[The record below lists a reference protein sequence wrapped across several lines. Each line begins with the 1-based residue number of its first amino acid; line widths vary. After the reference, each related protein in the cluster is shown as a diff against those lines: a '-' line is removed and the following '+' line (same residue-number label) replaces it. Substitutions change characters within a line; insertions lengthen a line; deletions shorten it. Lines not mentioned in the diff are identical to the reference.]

1 MTPSYDEKKLEQLQG
16 RVMGNAA
23 GAIGLLMAYIGDQT
37 GIYRMMEE
45 LGPSTHEV
53 LAQKANVDA
62 RYLREWLSSNASM
75 GYIEYDAEADTFH
88 LTPEQAAIF
97 SREGEPTCMQG
108 FFQAVVGQYA
118 THDTAIDIF
127 KSGDGRPWDDHHSCC
142 FCGTD
147 RFFRPGYAS
156 FLTSE
161 WIPSLKGV
169 ESTLISGGK
178 IADIGCGLGASS
190 LLMGEAYPKSQIYGF
205 DFHGTSI
212 ESAQNEA
219 NERGVKNVSFEQVL
233 AKEFPGKDYDLVCI
247 FDALHD
253 MGDPVGAARHIK
265 NSLKPGGTFM
275 VVEPNA
281 ADSLKENM
289 NLFAGIMYGFSTTI
303 CVPVSRSQEVGLCL
317 GAQAGERRISN
328 VLREAGFSTIN
339 RVSETPT
346 NMVLQAIA

>member
-1 MTPSYDEKKLEQLQG
+1 
-16 RVMGNAA
+16 
-23 GAIGLLMAYIGDQT
+23 
-37 GIYRMMEE
+37 
-45 LGPSTHEV
+45 
-53 LAQKANVDA
+53 
-62 RYLREWLSSNASM
+62 
-75 GYIEYDAEADTFH
+75 
-88 LTPEQAAIF
+88 
-97 SREGEPTCMQG
+97 
-108 FFQAVVGQYA
+108 
-118 THDTAIDIF
+118 
-127 KSGDGRPWDDHHSCC
+127 
-142 FCGTD
+142 
-147 RFFRPGYAS
+147 
-156 FLTSE
+156 
-161 WIPSLKGV
+161 V

-190 LLMGEAYPKSQIYGF
+190 LLMGEAYPKSQIHGF

-219 NERGVKNVSFEQVL
+219 NERGIKNVSFEQVL